1 MNNPSQQPEEPKFD
15 LFATDVEDNLKDE
28 LAKGAFQ
35 WTDKY
40 TKRLS
45 LLLTATVLVSGG
57 IWYGHYYT
65 NKQITSSVAG
75 AASSL
80 RSAFASGGFAGGGFA
95 GGGAA
100 SGASA
105 AGGAGAAAAGG
116 GAGFGGF
123 GGARITGT
131 ITKVSGSDVTITLSD
146 PTQASSLKT
155 GDAAR
160 VTDTAA
166 AAAAGG
172 AGAPA
177 GAGGFAGGAASG
189 AGTGAVSGA
198 GGTTTRGSGKAS
210 GKAGATNGTTSGKAA
225 TGGTSAAGGVG
236 AGAAAGGRPA
246 GGFGAGAGA
255 GGGFAAKFSDPQV
268 VACFKQNGVTIT
280 AGSPPNFQD
289 PNFRSALTACASVLG
304 ITPGAGGAGGGFG
317 GGAGAGGTG
326 TGGFGGGRTR
336 GATPSPTATP

>member
-65 NKQITSSVAG
+65 NNQITSSVAG

-80 RSAFASGGFAGGGFA
+80 RSAFAGGGFS

-105 AGGAGAAAAGG
+105 AGGAGAAAAGA

-146 PTQASSLKT
+146 PTQASTLKT

-172 AGAPA
+172 AGAAP

-189 AGTGAVSGA
+189 AGAGAGTGAASGA

-210 GKAGATNGTTSGKAA
+210 GKAGATSGTTSGKAA
-225 TGGTSAAGGVG
+225 AGGTSAAGGAG

-246 GGFGAGAGA
+246 GGFGGGAGA

-317 GGAGAGGTG
+317 GGAAAGGTG